1 MLFLLRQIRRKT
13 LMDNKFTTYF
23 LYAIGEIILVVIG
36 ILIAISIDDWNESKN
51 ERARE
56 QIILRQLKVEYQK
69 NLEQL
74 EQKMVMRNEMLEAA
88 TRLLRFKDETSAKK
102 DSLLLCMSS
111 LMRDPTFDPIQ
122 NDLIASGNLRLIRN
136 DTLRQM
142 LANWTSDILQ
152 VQEVEKQWQE
162 VRTGV
167 VIPSYLKMGI
177 LRDITDQIWKDGYTP
192 VEALDQTIN
201 IQHRVNPSKNG
212 LTAKEM
218 LEHDELE
225 GIASLAITFC
235 QIGNIQSQALRDR
248 IINIDRLITEG
259 IDK

>member
-1 MLFLLRQIRRKT
+1 MN
-13 LMDNKFTTYF
+13 NKFTTYL
-23 LYAIGEIILVVIG
+23 LYAIGEIILVVVG

-51 ERARE
+51 ERAQE

-88 TRLLRFKDETSAKK
+88 TRLLQFKDEPPSAKK

-162 VRTGV
+162 VRTGI
-167 VIPSYLKMGI
+167 VIPGYLKMGI
-177 LRDITDQIWKDGYTP
+177 LRDLTDQLWKDGYTP
-192 VEALDQTIN
+192 VEALDGTIS
-201 IQHRVNPSKNG
+201 IQHRIYPSKNG
-212 LTAKEM
+212 LTANEI
-218 LEHDELE
+218 LENEELE

-235 QIGNIQSQALRDR
+235 QIGNIQSRALRDR
-248 IINIDRLITEG
+248 IISIDQLITSG